1 MCFYSVTSSLMYIFL
16 NYRSG
21 TSTPNTSSIHENM
34 IGKSVQFLTDEE
46 DELRDSDS
54 NDED

>member
-1 MCFYSVTSSLMYIFL
+1 
-16 NYRSG
+16 
-21 TSTPNTSSIHENM
+21 M

-54 NDED
+54 NDENRLSDINSEDEERVIMLE